1 MYIVHMEKHDTDQI
15 DDAAFLSGASKRCG
29 YTSAVN
35 AAVIEQTDVFR
46 VAETGIRNDEAKG
59 RSYATRGKAP
69 VRKVNPVREKSNMMS
84 AISNQ
89 DKVHFIFYKETMT
102 AKLLIEFMERLI
114 RNHERKMFFV
124 LDNLRVLHNKILN
137 EF

>member
-1 MYIVHMEKHDTDQI
+1 
-15 DDAAFLSGASKRCG
+15 
-29 YTSAVN
+29 
-35 AAVIEQTDVFR
+35 
-46 VAETGIRNDEAKG
+46 
-59 RSYATRGKAP
+59 
-69 VRKVNPVREKSNMMS
+69 MMS